1 MLFRSKLVFNIYN
14 RLIVLRMHRHATSLN
29 QKKHAI
35 HPVGTGVFDC
45 GVLGAAM
52 GIEGV
57 DGVRECA

>member
-1 MLFRSKLVFNIYN
+1 
-14 RLIVLRMHRHATSLN
+14 MHRHATSLN